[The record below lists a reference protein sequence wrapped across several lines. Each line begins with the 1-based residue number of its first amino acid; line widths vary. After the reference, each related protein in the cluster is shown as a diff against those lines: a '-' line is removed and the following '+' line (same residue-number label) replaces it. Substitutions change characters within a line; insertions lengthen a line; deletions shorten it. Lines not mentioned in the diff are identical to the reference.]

1 MNNIW
6 TDLQLREALLAELTA
21 LRCIKSAVYYEE
33 GNPGKAISY
42 DIFATP
48 DPNHSSEKIPQT
60 NQHGFISIRNGLFE
74 G

>member
-6 TDLQLREALLAELTA
+6 TDQQLREALLAELNA
-21 LRCIKSAVYYEE
+21 LHCIKSAVYYEE

-42 DIFATP
+42 DILTTP
-48 DPNHSSEKIPQT
+48 DPNHSSEQIPQT
-60 NQHGFISIRNGLFE
+60 SQHGFTSIRNGLFE